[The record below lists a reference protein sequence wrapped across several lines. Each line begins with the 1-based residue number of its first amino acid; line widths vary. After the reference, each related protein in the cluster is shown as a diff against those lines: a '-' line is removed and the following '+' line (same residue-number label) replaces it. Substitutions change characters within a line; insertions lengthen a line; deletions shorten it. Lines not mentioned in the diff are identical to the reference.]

1 MRACGDFN
9 SCLATLESKLMA
21 RIARSAWVILV
32 GCFVAALGVIAFCF
46 TDAGFFGFAT
56 SLGGSL
62 TVLVAS
68 IKWARNAVTQY
79 VLRAAVSVGGVSFLF
94 GFLISVNIHG
104 PSAILMFLLP
114 LAVLDSVLLFCIFF
128 GREFRI

>member
-1 MRACGDFN
+1 MSGCDDFN
-9 SCLATLESKLMA
+9 IRLATLTSELMA
-21 RIARSAWVILV
+21 RISRSASVILI

-62 TVLVAS
+62 MALVAS
-68 IKWARNAVTQY
+68 IIWARDAVAQY
-79 VLRAAVSVGGVSFLF
+79 VLRAAVSVGVASFLF
-94 GFLISVNIHG
+94 GFMVSVNVHG

-114 LAVLDSVLLFCIFF
+114 LGVLDSVLLFCIFF
-128 GREFRI
+128 GRESRI

>member
-1 MRACGDFN
+1 
-9 SCLATLESKLMA
+9 MA

-56 SLGGSL
+56 SFGGSL

-79 VLRAAVSVGGVSFLF
+79 VLRAVVSVGGVSFLF

-114 LAVLDSVLLFCIFF
+114 LGVLDSVLLFCIFF
-128 GREFRI
+128 GRESRI